1 MRTPLLS
8 VSRRVRPPSIPRART
23 QQGDTL
29 RGAALMV
36 LSMAAFTGNDA
47 AIKFVTQTLPLPEA
61 VAIRGAIVTLI
72 LWMVAQRDGGVGWW
86 PAGGRDR
93 LLLALRT
100 VTEVVSTL
108 LYLAVLQHMA
118 LGDLSAIMQSL
129 PLLVMLAAAVFF
141 RERLGWRR
149 LTAVGVGLAGV
160 LIILRPGTSAFDIW
174 ALGAVASV
182 LLIVVRDIATR
193 GFSPAMRS
201 SSVAFSAALAVTLS
215 APLMPAD
222 GGWRWPETAEI
233 AGLAISVLCLAVGYL
248 TAVSTMR
255 VGEVGFV
262 SPFRYAGLV
271 FAILMGL
278 LVFGEWP
285 DGWTWAG
292 AVLVVGAGLY
302 SILREAQLRRGQG

>member
-8 VSRRVRPPSIPRART
+8 VNRRVRPASIPRART
-23 QQGDTL
+23 QQGDNL

-36 LSMAAFTGNDA
+36 LSMTAFTSNDA

-72 LWMVAQRDGGVGWW
+72 LWMVAQRDGGVAWW

-100 VTEVVSTL
+100 GTEVVSTL
-108 LYLAVLQHMA
+108 LYLVVLQHMA
-118 LGDLSAIMQSL
+118 LGDLSAVMQSL
-129 PLLVMLAAAVFF
+129 PLLVMLAAALFF

-215 APLMPAD
+215 APFMPAD
-222 GGWRWPETAEI
+222 GGWRWLTAAEM
-233 AGLAISVLCLAVGYL
+233 AGLAISVLCLTVGYL

-262 SPFRYAGLV
+262 SPFRYTGLV
-271 FAILMGL
+271 
-278 LVFGEWP
+278 
-285 DGWTWAG
+285 
-292 AVLVVGAGLY
+292 
-302 SILREAQLRRGQG
+302 